1 MDEYRKL
8 ADNLNNLAKPNGC
21 LAIYQGIVTKVHGS
35 LCDLQIGNILI
46 EDVRLKASETTDDG
60 EFLLIPAIGSAVTV
74 GSLSG
79 DLSQLVVIAFDK
91 VDSIKA
97 TGTITINGGKLGG
110 MININDL
117 TAKLN
122 ELVQK
127 YNSHTHT
134 TPHGVSGVPISSAAN
149 FNVSDYEDNK
159 IKH

>member
-1 MDEYRKL
+1 MDTYKKL
-8 ADNLNNLAKPNGC
+8 ADSLNSMMDQNRTIT
-21 LAIYQGIVTKVHGS
+21 IYQGIVKRVHGN
-35 LCDLQIGNILI
+35 LCDLQVGNMLI
-46 EDVRLKASETTDDG
+46 EDVRLRASETVD
-60 EFLLIPAIGSAVTV
+60 EAEILLVPAIGSAVTI

-79 DLSQLVVIAFDK
+79 DFKELVVIAFDK